1 MINIQEQESIL
12 LAIGDML
19 SKKIKVYAVGG
30 TAMMLRGIKNST
42 LDIDIIF
49 NNKKHRARFIE
60 VLKKLGAKE
69 FDATLAYG
77 LRNNSPIM
85 LEFRDCRF
93 DLFTDMVISSNFS
106 DKMKERAKQIH
117 EFGNLII
124 NVADIHDIIIMKSAT
139 SREKD
144 IEDII
149 SLIDKNKIDWD
160 IILEG
165 AKEQVELGNE
175 RVVLSLGE
183 KLEKLKDKH
192 NIDVPQKILDEL
204 WKILK
209 KQIGKVDRNS

>member
-1 MINIQEQESIL
+1 MINIQEQEAIL
-12 LAIGDML
+12 LAIGNL
-19 SKKIKVYAVGG
+19 LPKKLDVYAVGG

-49 NNKKHRARFIE
+49 NNGKNRAGFIE

-69 FDATLAYG
+69 FDATITYG

-93 DLFTDMVISSNFS
+93 DLFTDKVISSNFS

-117 EFGNLII
+117 EFGNLVIH
-124 NVADIHDIIIMKSAT
+124 VADIHDIIIMKSAT

-149 SLIDKNKIDWD
+149 SIIDKNKIDWD

-165 AKEQVELGNE
+165 AKEQVGIGNN
-175 RVVLSLGE
+175 RAVLSLGE
-183 KLEKLKDKH
+183 KLEKLKEKH
-192 NIDVPQKILDEL
+192 NVDVPQKILDDL

-209 KQIGKVDRNS
+209 RQVDMKDKNS